1 MKYLYL
7 SFFITATL
15 FFSACASKEV
25 FEPENVSDD
34 WEYYGDS
41 DFTIENVASNAA
53 LVDDNKVV
61 VNGEVIDI
69 TISEDE
75 KLLGSSDSW
84 VISSTID
91 GNLTLRRID
100 DSLTV
105 EHFDLKRTIAT
116 ASVKGDILAVLFSN
130 NKMALYSISSKELLL
145 KEQGDAPVVIN
156 SKLIAP
162 YFKDNLVIFST
173 LDGKVV
179 LINLDTKKKLRT
191 VIVSSEDNFNNVIYF
206 NFVDNKIIAST
217 PHKVLSLAK
226 KELRVKYDIRNVADD
241 GKNIYLSTKQGEIV
255 SLTPDLQLNKKV
267 KFPFAHFLGMIM
279 GVDKVYVLEKE
290 GYIIE
295 LSKDLLEYK
304 IYEADIEDG
313 YIFIDNKVFYIDD
326 EYILVE

>member
-1 MKYLYL
+1 LKYLSL
-7 SFFITATL
+7 VFVLTVTL

-34 WEYYGDS
+34 WEYYGSS
-41 DFTIENVASNAA
+41 DFTIENIASNSA
-53 LVDDNKVV
+53 LVEDNKIL
-61 VNGEVIDI
+61 VNGEVVDVVID
-69 TISEDE
+69 ENE
-75 KLLGSSDSW
+75 RLLGSSDGW
-84 VISSTID
+84 VLSSTID
-91 GNLTLRRID
+91 GNLTLRAVT
-100 DSLTV
+100 DSTV
-105 EHFDLKRTIAT
+105 MEHFDLKRTIST
-116 ASVKGDILAVLFSN
+116 ASVKDDILAVLFTN
-130 NKMALYSISSKELLL
+130 NKMALYSIGSKELLL

-156 SKLIAP
+156 SKVIAP

-179 LINLDTKKKLRT
+179 LINIDTKKKLRT
-191 VIVSSEDNFNNVIYF
+191 AIVSSEDNFNNIIYF
-206 NFVDNKIIAST
+206 DFVDNKIIAST
-217 PHKVLSLAK
+217 GHKILSLAK
-226 KELRVKYDIRNVADD
+226 KELRVKYDIRNVIDD

-279 GVDKVYVLEKE
+279 GVNNLYVLEKE

-304 IYEADIEDG
+304 IYEVDVEDG
-313 YIFIDNKVFYIDD
+313 YIFIDDKVFYIDD

>member
-1 MKYLYL
+1 MKSL
-7 SFFITATL
+7 SLILAITITL

-25 FEPENVSDD
+25 FEPENISDD
-34 WEYYGDS
+34 WEYYGSS
-41 DFTIENVASNAA
+41 DFKIENIASNSA
-53 LVDDNKVV
+53 LVEDKKVLIDGDI
-61 VNGEVIDI
+61 VNI
-69 TISEDE
+69 TINENE
-75 KLLGSSDSW
+75 KLLGASDGW

-91 GNLTLRRID
+91 GNLTLRGVEKS
-100 DSLTV
+100 SLV

-116 ASVKGDILAVLFSN
+116 ASIKDDTLAVLFTN
-130 NKMALYSISSKELLL
+130 NKMALYSISSKKLLL
-145 KEQGDAPVVIN
+145 KEQGDAPIVIN
-156 SKLIAP
+156 SKVIAP

-179 LINLDTKKKLRT
+179 LIDISKRKKLRT
-191 VIVSSEDNFNNVIYF
+191 VIVSSEEYFNNVIYF

-217 PHKVLSLAK
+217 PNKVLSLAK
-226 KELRVKYDIRNVADD
+226 KEIRVKYDIRNVVDD

-279 GVDKVYVLEKE
+279 GKNSLYVLEKE

-304 IYEADIEDG
+304 IYEADVEDG
-313 YIFIDNKVFYIDD
+313 YIFIDGKVFYIDD